1 MLAKF
6 INMQFFVDSASTDSR
21 FHDRVHTSIDER
33 KFSAMAL
40 AHPFLYS
47 APRHDYKRLLNLAST
62 RDPEANAQ
70 LRIAL
75 HGLGYDFGE
84 SILNFPPNQS
94 NFDLLPEESL
104 TRVELPFVHEEDILV
119 LTTRAPLSDGIHMD
133 SKKIEPSN
141 SNIERALFFQLWRY
155 FKVCSRSFVALTDE
169 AASFLPIGKK
179 NRAEM
184 TFYQQ
189 GCRYMHLQALQGRRS
204 PRSPL
209 GERTA
214 AFLLRFDEIW
224 PSGPGL
230 VCAFGLNAIS
240 TLAWCS
246 MLRYRCPWM
255 LENRGLTMV
264 ELHPT
269 EAPERASTYEWTRDW
284 KMTPVFTTDG
294 ELPPRPEET
303 GLQFLI

>member
-1 MLAKF
+1 
-6 INMQFFVDSASTDSR
+6 
-21 FHDRVHTSIDER
+21 
-33 KFSAMAL
+33 MAQ

-75 HGLGYDFGE
+75 HNLGYDFGE
-84 SILNFPPNQS
+84 SILNFPPNES
-94 NFDLLPEESL
+94 NFDLLPESL
-104 TRVELPFVHEEDILV
+104 LTPVELPFVREDDLFV
-119 LTTRAPLSDGIHMD
+119 LTTRAPLSDGIHLD

-141 SNIERALFFQLWRY
+141 STLERAMFWQFWRY
-155 FKVCSRSFVALTDE
+155 FKVCSRSYVALTEE
-169 AASFLPIGKK
+169 AASFLPAEKK

-189 GCRYMHLQALQGRRS
+189 GCRYMYLQALEGRRS

-214 AFLLRFDEIW
+214 AFLLRVDEIW
-224 PSGPGL
+224 PGGPGL
-230 VCAFGLNAIS
+230 VAAFGLNALS
-240 TLAWCS
+240 TLAWCHQ
-246 MLRYRCPWM
+246 LRYRCPWM

-264 ELHPT
+264 ELYPT
-269 EAPERASTYEWTRDW
+269 EAPERTSTYEWTRNW
-284 KMTPVFTTDG
+284 KMTPVFQTDG

-303 GLQFLI
+303 GLQLSF